1 MKTRVM
7 GALLGLLAATGFAA
21 EPAVQAFDGAPLDFV
36 PTPLAESSPTELRSL
51 LEAPIAAPLRF
62 PALRPAAPAPLQ
74 HHLTIVEPDPRVRSA
89 MPVVAP
95 DPAVDYK
102 LMIIDPSGVIAGE
115 TGK

>member
-7 GALLGLLAATGFAA
+7 GVLLGILAGTSRAA
-21 EPAVQAFDGAPLDFV
+21 DPAVPAFDGAPLDFV
-36 PTPLAESSPTELRSL
+36 PTPLAASSPAGLMSL
-51 LEAPIAAPLRF
+51 LATPIAAPLRF

-102 LMIIDPSGVIAGE
+102 VMIIDPSGVIAGE